1 MKAYCCSVIYAVLSD
16 KIMMLIIGFIPFTR
30 YVGEGARMVRE
41 LFQMARSK
49 KACIVFFDEV
59 RRRGHGGGDWGAG
72 EAVVCVSL
80 VIPFYQ
86 YGMGNYTR
94 VCGDACVRMC

>member
-1 MKAYCCSVIYAVLSD
+1 MFYAVLSD

-59 RRRGHGGGDWGAG
+59 RRRGHGGGDWGARRG
-72 EAVVCVSL
+72 
-80 VIPFYQ
+80 
-86 YGMGNYTR
+86 G
-94 VCGDACVRMC
+94 RMCIIGNTLLSIWYGKLLEYVEMPVYVCAICVTCS